1 MRSILILTL
10 YLIFH
15 FRHTCAATWYFLRYN
30 TPSGSQFLSFFSTML
45 IPTLKKAGTYYL
57 WQGLQSTDNSGV
69 YQNVLD
75 GQSET
80 WWMVLLEPELVLGK
94 RI

>member
-15 FRHTCAATWYFLRYN
+15 LHLTYAATWYFLRYN
-30 TPSGSQFLSFFSTML
+30 TPSGSQSLSFSSIML
-45 IPTLKKAGTYYL
+45 IPTLKKAGTCYL
-57 WQGLQSTDNSGV
+57 WLGLQPIDNSGV

>member
-1 MRSILILTL
+1 MGSILILTL

-15 FRHTCAATWYFLRYN
+15 FRNTCAATWYFLRYN
-30 TPSGSQFLSFFSTML
+30 TPSGSQSLSFLSTMS
-45 IPTLKKAGTYYL
+45 IPTLKKAGAYCL
-57 WQGLQSTDNSGV
+57 WQGLQSTDKSGV

-80 WWMVLLEPELVLGK
+80 WWMVLLEPELILGK
-94 RI
+94 QI